1 MYIDDNDVEVS
12 PLGSFLVIVFMIFP
26 VSVIIRAEYLSI
38 KYEKKQNMYSAMVD
52 HHCWLE
58 LWGILSHTQYT
69 LFSITFNRFYLA
81 SNSIF

>member
-38 KYEKKQNMYSAMVD
+38 KYEKKKNMYSAMVD

-58 LWGILSHTQYT
+58 LWGILSHKQYT

>member
-38 KYEKKQNMYSAMVD
+38 KYEKSKTCTMQWWTIIA
-52 HHCWLE
+52 
-58 LWGILSHTQYT
+58 G
-69 LFSITFNRFYLA
+69 
-81 SNSIF
+81 